1 MEGNSNASLAPTG
14 RFAREQADRLLGLL
28 AVQIARTVRSHGAAE
43 VHDLRVAIRRF
54 LCVLAVLKPCF
65 PRNDSA
71 KIRRG
76 LKKIML
82 RAGSVRDRDIALRL
96 LAKQI
101 SQASGGPARRF
112 RTERQET
119 ARALTVSLK
128 RWVRRSSSAA
138 WRSALECGAGE
149 AFRANPVAATAAG
162 TLPRM
167 AKEYFRYG
175 RNAVREKATAEEL
188 HRFRIAA
195 KTLRYTLELFA
206 PVYGDSVNG
215 LRQQLKG
222 VQTLL
227 GGINDCAT
235 VRRMVARLDGCE
247 EIGEALKKRQRKK
260 TAEFRQH
267 WAAAFSS
274 GTEAARW
281 AECLRN
287 PACGRGLARKPP
299 GRSAPLTMA
308 AGRAA
313 SA

>member
-1 MEGNSNASLAPTG
+1 MEGQAIAPLASTG
-14 RFAREQADRLLGLL
+14 RFAREQTDRLLGLL
-28 AVQIARTVRSHGAAE
+28 AVQIARTIRSHGAAE

-54 LCVLAVLKPCF
+54 LSALAALKPCF
-65 PRNDSA
+65 PRNESA

-96 LAKQI
+96 LAKGTP
-101 SQASGGPARRF
+101 QASGAAARRF
-112 RTERQET
+112 RTERQT
-119 ARALTVSLK
+119 AAKALTGSLK

-138 WRSALECGAGE
+138 WRTALEGAAGE
-149 AFRANPVAATAAG
+149 GFPAKPVAATAAG

-175 RNAVREKATAEEL
+175 KIAVREKATAEEL

-195 KTLRYTLELFA
+195 KNLRYTLEVFA

-235 VRRMVARLDGCE
+235 VRRMASRLDGCE
-247 EIGEALKKRQRKK
+247 ELLEALKRRQRKK
-260 TAEFRQH
+260 TAEFREH
-267 WAAAFSS
+267 WAAAFSN

-281 AECLRN
+281 TECLRN
-287 PACGRGLARKPP
+287 PAGGRRAARKPMA
-299 GRSAPLTMA
+299 RSAPLTMA
-308 AGRAA
+308 AGRSA